1 MSTTFP
7 SPRWRGRLV
16 GTLFLLASRHDIIPD
31 SEESLTLRDF
41 IDTVLPCAT
50 DDEQQTIHSLIRR
63 FDDACAAEQAAGV
76 SFTVEEEESLGK
88 LGREEVKACLEHYG
102 HLHNIGSD
110 EDFTATA
117 ASLQRKRRRN
127 TLMGYLCMGIPL
139 VLLTAAFALKSP
151 FISETAL
158 YAETMYK
165 RTPALIQEYKDR
177 YPQGCYIE
185 KVYRIGVEESPDPLN
200 QIHTY
205 MEHFPKAKHIEDL
218 YRFQA
223 EKTGYSPEIM
233 EDYILRFPEG
243 KYTDAFS
250 LKLDS
255 VHDCL
260 SKAFLGAVHHRISPE
275 AETYL
280 TALLKY
286 MKQDGY
292 YTLYVE
298 PWPELDLKDLDEFPA
313 QSVHQL
319 DRLLAAKSGMPLQAH
334 ILPFRGQ
341 FSIEDCNNLD
351 QVLSDQ
357 IARCFSKHSGP
368 GLAVVGVEK
377 TMAPEHSPVVR
388 IHYTVKNR
396 MMPQQQSLPDIWVY
410 QKDNAF
416 QSYLLGFTLHI
427 KAEFIIPGS
436 GTRFSLEETCHP
448 ENEIGRIA
456 STDNGY
462 YAITRNCFEKFGD
475 TVHKALTGR
484 PAAH

>member
-16 GTLFLLASRHDIIPD
+16 GTLFLVVSRHGIILD
-31 SEESLTLRDF
+31 AEESLTLRDL
-41 IDTVLPCAT
+41 IDKVLSFASEK
-50 DDEQQTIHSLIRR
+50 EQQTIHQLIGR
-63 FDDACAAEQAAGV
+63 FDAAYAAEQAAGTTF
-76 SFTVEEEESLGK
+76 SAQEDEQLGK
-88 LGREEVKACLEHYG
+88 LGRDDVKICWELHG
-102 HLHNIGSD
+102 DLHLIGSD
-110 EDFTATA
+110 EDFSTWAEH
-117 ASLQRKRRRN
+117 LRLKRKQKI
-127 TLMGYLCMGIPL
+127 LMGCLIVGTLFAILFVPFVYKLPL
-139 VLLTAAFALKSP
+139 WGEL
-151 FISETAL
+151 AL
-158 YAETMYK
+158 YAQVKEK
-165 RTPALIQEYKDR
+165 RTPALIQEYKAK
-177 YPQGCYIE
+177 YPQGWHIKE
-185 KVYRIGVEESPDPLN
+185 VYRIEVEESPDPLN
-200 QIHTY
+200 QIHAY
-205 MEHFPKAKHIEDL
+205 MEHFPKGKNIEDF
-218 YRFQA
+218 YRFAA
-223 EKTGYSPEIM
+223 EKRDYSPEIM

-255 VHDCL
+255 VHDCRA
-260 SKAFLGAVHHRISPE
+260 KAFLGAVHHRISPE

-280 TALLKY
+280 TALLQY

-298 PWPELDLKDLDEFPA
+298 PWEDLDLKDLDEFPA

-319 DRLLAAKSGMPLQAH
+319 DRLLAAKSGKPLQAH

-341 FSIEDCNNLD
+341 FSFDDRKNLH

-357 IARCFSKHSGP
+357 VARCFSKHSGP

-427 KAEFIIPGS
+427 KAEFVIPGS

-448 ENEIGRIA
+448 ENEIGHIA